1 MIIKNIENK
10 FKLSLFIS
18 LGSFITSI
26 VIVFIGFGFSYNLVA
41 NSNKKIYVLD
51 NGVPVLVQQTNLDV
65 NRKVEYESHVS
76 LFHMLFFSLPP
87 DDQFIKNNISKAM
100 YLIDQSGQIEY
111 NNLREKGYYNAIM
124 SSSAVLS
131 IRTDSVKVDLDN
143 HTFTYYGTQR
153 IERQSSI
160 LTRELVTSGMIRD
173 VPRSDNNPHGCI
185 ITNWKTILNK
195 DISNVPKKTF

>member
-10 FKLSLFIS
+10 IKLSLFIS

-87 DDQFIKNNISKAM
+87 DDEFIKNNISKAM

-131 IRTDSVKVDLDN
+131 IRTDSVKVDMDN